1 MKLNNMKKNIVFI
14 PNIDCNDNRNS
25 PYHYSVQSWINW
37 SKQFD
42 DIEVIVWTDPIVDP
56 KHMKITLQRYWVF
69 DILKH
74 NNIQYDQVL
83 MVDADTIVHPNC
95 PNFFLETEH
104 KFCGVLN
111 NGCYEWV
118 TRSIR
123 DWGNH
128 LFPNEEKIKPWKYI
142 NGGFIIANSI
152 HEPFF
157 NDVKTYYTDNL
168 KKITELTS
176 IIKAGTDQTI
186 VNYLLNIHKV
196 DVKLLPE
203 CYDLQEMFNKH
214 LLHIPGNSWWP
225 DELLFTEAG
234 WVYHFNA
241 IPNNPR
247 DLYYWMQRTYNE
259 LWNQK

>member
-1 MKLNNMKKNIVFI
+1 MKNIVFI
-14 PNIDCNDNRNS
+14 PNIDCNDNRNT

-37 SKQFD
+37 SKKFD
-42 DIEVIVWTDPIVDP
+42 DVEVLVWTEPIVDP
-56 KHMKITLQRYWVF
+56 KQMKITLQRYWVF

-74 NNIQYDQVL
+74 NNIEYDQVL
-83 MVDADTIVHPNC
+83 LVDADTIVHPNC
-95 PNFFLETEH
+95 PNFFKETGR
-104 KFCGVLN
+104 KFCGVIN

-123 DWGNH
+123 DWGNN
-128 LFPNEEKIKPWKYI
+128 LFPTLEKIKPWQYI
-142 NGGFIIANSI
+142 NGGFIIANAA

-157 NDVKTYYTDNL
+157 NEIKKFYTDNL
-168 KKITELTS
+168 DTINHLTK

-186 VNYLLNIHKV
+186 INYLLKIHNV

-203 CYDLQEMFNKH
+203 CYDLQDMFNKH
-214 LLHIPGNSWWP
+214 LLHIPGHAWWP
-225 DELLFTEAG
+225 DKLLFTEAG

-247 DLYYWMQRTYNE
+247 DLHYWMERTYNE
-259 LWNQK
+259 LWK

>member
-14 PNIDCNDNRNS
+14 PNIDCKDSRNT

-37 SKQFD
+37 SNQFD
-42 DIEVIVWTDPIVDP
+42 NVEVIVWTDPIMDP

-74 NNIQYDQVL
+74 NNIEFDQVL
-83 MVDADTIVHPNC
+83 LVDADTIVHPKC
-95 PNFFLETEH
+95 PNFFLETDR
-104 KFCGVLN
+104 KFCGVVN

-123 DWGNH
+123 EWGNN
-128 LFPNEEKIKPWKYI
+128 LFPTEEKIKTWKYI
-142 NGGFIIANSI
+142 NGGFIIANSS
-152 HEPFF
+152 HEEFF
-157 NDVKTYYTDNL
+157 EIIKTFYTNNL
-168 KKITELTS
+168 EKINHLTK

-186 VNYLLNIHKV
+186 INYLLKIHNI
-196 DVKLLPE
+196 DIKLLPE
-203 CYDLQEMFNKH
+203 CYDLQDMFNKH
-214 LLHIPGNSWWP
+214 LLHIPGHSWWP

-247 DLYYWMQRTYNE
+247 DLHYWMNRTYNE
-259 LWNQK
+259 LWK